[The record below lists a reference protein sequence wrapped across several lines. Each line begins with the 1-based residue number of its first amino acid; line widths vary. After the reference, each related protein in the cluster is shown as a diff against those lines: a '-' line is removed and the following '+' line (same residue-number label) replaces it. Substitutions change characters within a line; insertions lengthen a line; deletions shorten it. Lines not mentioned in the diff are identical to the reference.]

1 MELKRY
7 ASLNKMEKELLSNRY
22 GIGKPSEAKNNAFLC
37 GVMKKIRAGRLPL
50 SPDNAFTYSAS
61 GEMGQLWMQTPACK
75 NSKNGTCTVCN
86 YWNGNRISDVV
97 DRVIGADIHFAAEK
111 ILLVNTCGSCLDPY
125 ELGYPEQAK
134 LLKWLDKVRPEEIIL
149 ETHLNTLDR
158 DTILKVRELLP
169 NKKVSF
175 EIGVESVSPD
185 VLFYS
190 MNKPSGIERM
200 KEKLELIHSVHAAC
214 IANVLLGAPFLT
226 REEQIWD
233 SAEAIRALLDAGA
246 DSVVLFPVNIKP
258 HTLPDFLYEE
268 GMYQQIRAD
277 MLVTVLER
285 IPETELHR
293 VDLSWYGE
301 HAEEKVIGPYYC
313 PKCQGSLKSYISDFV
328 LAKTAEERNSIL
340 SKMSE
345 QRCVCE
351 EETGEYFQM
360 SYYERL
366 KMGYDLIRKKTAPK
380 K

>member
-190 MNKPSGIERM
+190 MNKPQGIEQK
-200 KEKLELIHSVHAAC
+200 KEKL
-214 IANVLLGAPFLT
+214 
-226 REEQIWD
+226 
-233 SAEAIRALLDAGA
+233 
-246 DSVVLFPVNIKP
+246 
-258 HTLPDFLYEE
+258 
-268 GMYQQIRAD
+268 
-277 MLVTVLER
+277 
-285 IPETELHR
+285 
-293 VDLSWYGE
+293 
-301 HAEEKVIGPYYC
+301 
-313 PKCQGSLKSYISDFV
+313 
-328 LAKTAEERNSIL
+328 
-340 SKMSE
+340 
-345 QRCVCE
+345 
-351 EETGEYFQM
+351 
-360 SYYERL
+360 
-366 KMGYDLIRKKTAPK
+366 
-380 K
+380 